1 MAAVSATTPA
11 SATED
16 ARRAARAR
24 TRARDRKRS
33 ALLWLTRVVVLVIA
47 LGLWE
52 IGSGRVLN
60 PFWFSA
66 PSAIVGRLAQWVV
79 TGELWRHLVIT
90 FQETG
95 AGFVIGAFAGVVVG
109 ITFGS
114 MPFLAKVFDPLILG
128 LYSLPKIALA
138 PLFIIWFGL
147 DMLPKIVLA
156 SVTVF
161 FLVFFSTLS
170 GVRDVDRQLIDVVLV
185 MGSSRKDILT
195 KVIVPSALSW
205 IFGGLK
211 ISIPYA
217 MVGAVTGELM
227 ASNKGMGFLIQGS
240 AAYFDT
246 AGVFAGLLAL
256 MIVTSILNEVLIRVE
271 SRLMRWRRAGSGQ
284 VGL

>member
-1 MAAVSATTPA
+1 MLLDRIKNMRKSTRNDLITYGIVVGFYLVVQLFTTLGLLSSAFIGQLIPICAYVILAVS
-11 SATED
+11 
-16 ARRAARAR
+16 
-24 TRARDRKRS
+24 
-33 ALLWLTRVVVLVIA
+33 LNLT
-47 LGLWE
+47 
-52 IGSGRVLN
+52 
-60 PFWFSA
+60 
-66 PSAIVGRLAQWVV
+66 VGFL
-79 TGELWRHLVIT
+79 GELSLGH
-90 FQETG
+90 
-95 AGFVIGAFAGVVVG
+95 AGFMSIGAFAGVVVG